1 LKPACVKGKH
11 AVSTEPLPGQK
22 IAARLRRNAEA
33 RLVQEQRSST
43 CPDEI
48 DALRL
53 MHELQVHQIELEM
66 QNEEL
71 RAARDDADEA
81 REQLSVLNARLEEL
95 VAIRTAELLAAR
107 DAAQAADRAKTS
119 FLANMSH
126 EIRTPLNGILGM
138 AHLLRRGGV
147 TPKQA
152 DQLDKIEVS
161 GQHLSSLIND
171 ILDFSKIEAGKLVL
185 EHADFTLDDMIGDTL
200 AIVANGATA
209 KGLQLSVDMQDM
221 PQALCGDR
229 THLAQALINYL
240 GNAIK
245 FTPKGSIVLK
255 GRVSVESDNDYLLRF
270 EVTDTGIGIAQ
281 DEQARLFEAFTQAD
295 SSTTRKFG
303 GTGLGLAITRRIVQL
318 MGGKVGVISLPGQGS
333 TFWLE
338 VRLDKGEALEST
350 AQPGLPDNAEQILRR
365 DHRGALVLVVD
376 DDAINRE
383 VMEML
388 LTDIGLQV
396 DTAENGIEAIEKAG
410 VTDYALILMDQQM
423 PKMGGLEAAQKIRQ
437 LADRGATPIIAMTAS
452 AFAPDRERCL
462 AAGMNDFIAK
472 PVNIEELFG
481 TLLRWLR
488 PEQPADRRD

>member
-1 LKPACVKGKH
+1 VTSESP
-11 AVSTEPLPGQK
+11 PGQK
-22 IAARLRRNAEA
+22 MAARLRRNAEA
-33 RLVQEQRSST
+33 RLVQEQQAAV

-53 MHELQVHQIELEM
+53 MHELQVHQVELEI

-71 RAARDDADEA
+71 REARSDADKA
-81 REQLSVLNARLEEL
+81 IEQLNALNARLEER
-95 VAIRTAELLAAR
+95 VAERTAELLAAR

-138 AHLLRRGGV
+138 ASLLRRGGV
-147 TPKQA
+147 NPKQA
-152 DQLDKIEVS
+152 DQLDKIDVS
-161 GQHLSSLIND
+161 GRHLTSLIND

-185 EHADFTLDDMIGDTL
+185 EHADFTLDDMINEML
-200 AIVANGATA
+200 AIVADGAIA
-209 KGLQLSVDMQDM
+209 KGLQLDVDMQGM

-245 FTPKGSIVLK
+245 FTPTGRVVLK
-255 GRVSVESDNDYLLRF
+255 GRVSAESDNDYLLRF
-270 EVTDTGIGIAQ
+270 EVTDTGIGIAP
-281 DEQARLFEAFTQAD
+281 DGQARLFEAFTQAD

-303 GTGLGLAITRRIVQL
+303 GTGLGLAITRKIVEL
-318 MGGKVGVISLPGQGS
+318 MGGKLGVISVPGQGS

-338 VRLDKGEALEST
+338 VPLDKGEPVVES
-350 AQPGLPDNAEQILRR
+350 AEAREQPDNAEHILRR
-365 DHRGALVLVVD
+365 DHRGALILVVD

-388 LTDIGLQV
+388 LTDIGLIV
-396 DTAENGIEAIEKAG
+396 DSAENGIEAVEKASA
-410 VTDYALILMDQQM
+410 TDYALIMMDQQM
-423 PKMGGLEAAQKIRQ
+423 PKMGGLEATRQIRQ
-437 LADRGATPIIAMTAS
+437 LPDRGATPIVAMTAS

-472 PVNIEELFG
+472 PVNIEELFQ

-488 PEQPADRRD
+488 PDLPADPQG

>member
-1 LKPACVKGKH
+1 M
-11 AVSTEPLPGQK
+11 STEPPPGHK
-22 IAARLRRNAEA
+22 AAARLRRNAEA
-33 RLVQEQRSST
+33 RLVQEQQST
-43 CPDEI
+43 ACPDEI

-53 MHELQVHQIELEM
+53 MHELQVHQVELEM

-71 RAARDDADEA
+71 RAARDDANEA

-95 VAIRTAELLAAR
+95 VAARTTELLAAR

-147 TPKQA
+147 NPKQA

-161 GQHLSSLIND
+161 GRHLSSLIND

-200 AIVANGATA
+200 AVVANGASA
-209 KGLQLSVDMQDM
+209 RGLQLSVDMQDM

-245 FTPKGSIVLK
+245 FTPEGSIVLK
-255 GRVSVESDNDYLLRF
+255 GRVSAETDNDYLLHF
-270 EVTDTGIGIAQ
+270 EVIDTGIGIAP
-281 DEQARLFEAFTQAD
+281 DGQARLFEAFTQAD
-295 SSTTRKFG
+295 SSTTRRFG
-303 GTGLGLAITRRIVQL
+303 GTGLGLAITRKIIQL
-318 MGGKVGVISLPGQGS
+318 MGGEVGVTSIPGQGS
-333 TFWLE
+333 TFWLD
-338 VRLDKGEALEST
+338 VRLGKGEPLES
-350 AQPGLPDNAEQILRR
+350 AAPPELPDNAEQILQR
-365 DHRGALVLVVD
+365 DHRGARVLVVD

-388 LTDIGLQV
+388 LTDIGLKV
-396 DTAENGIEAIEKAG
+396 DIAENGIEAIEKASA
-410 VTDYALILMDQQM
+410 TDYALIMMDQQM
-423 PKMGGLEAAQKIRQ
+423 PKMGGLEATRKIRQ
-437 LADRGATPIIAMTAS
+437 LVDRSATPIVAMTAS

-472 PVNIEELFG
+472 PVNIEELFQ

-488 PEQPADRRD
+488 PDPLADAQD